1 MHMWHVVFFFLIV
14 EFSVVLMSSETTS
27 LFVSDSLFNAYWL
40 SSSAVLTA
48 VHHCVR
54 RDQINQSQLNNWPV
68 RSTLPVSALII
79 SFPFVTNLTVDEKLN
94 SKSKLRKFMKYDH
107 IR

>member
-1 MHMWHVVFFFLIV
+1 MHMWHVVFFFLIA

-27 LFVSDSLFNAYWL
+27 LSVSDSLFNAYWL
-40 SSSAVLTA
+40 CSSAVLAA

-54 RDQINQSQLNNWPV
+54 RDQKIKVSLIIGRF

-79 SFPFVTNLTVDEKLN
+79 SFPLVTYLTVDEKLN
-94 SKSKLRKFMKYDH
+94 SKSKLRKFMKCE
-107 IR
+107 I